1 MPFQEVKLPQTFV
14 VLYGLTGTGKT
25 EIIRQLEEKG
35 WPVLD
40 LEGLANHRGSV
51 FGSIGLG
58 QQPSQKRLESLIFAK
73 LKSFGAGKVI
83 VIEGESRRIGR
94 LFVPEVICR
103 GMKVG
108 KRVLIYA
115 PIEVRV
121 KRLVKVYA
129 HQSQKQVSAIFA
141 C

>member
-1 MPFQEVKLPQTFV
+1 MPFSGSKLPQTFV

-40 LEGLANHRGSV
+40 LEGLANHRV
-51 FGSIGLG
+51 LFWQHRLG

-73 LKSFGAGKVI
+73 LKVSGRKGNCDRR
-83 VIEGESRRIGR
+83 GEQAHRQA
-94 LFVPEVICR
+94 FVPEVICR

-115 PIEVRV
+115 P
-121 KRLVKVYA
+121 
-129 HQSQKQVSAIFA
+129 
-141 C
+141 